1 MPREEFTSVKV
12 YKRMQNKEFFSDKN
26 VMVCPK
32 NTKML
37 SKNAYIREKILDSWF
52 VLALI
57 PLLAREESNNS

>member
-1 MPREEFTSVKV
+1 
-12 YKRMQNKEFFSDKN
+12 MQNKEFLKNKN